1 MGHCYKL
8 NLEFY
13 KVVCK
18 LTTSLPDVRKIEVAD
33 VDF

>member
-18 LTTSLPDVRKIEVAD
+18 LTASLPDVRKIAVVD